1 MSPSRRLLLG
11 GKGLLVVDVISRP
24 PSKSKRL
31 SWPLALEE
39 GWDELSALVI
49 GAAVSMRSSKESP
62 PCDDEFKALPMTE
75 IDDPEPMFKSDNSE
89 IKSVIALRNA
99 SCGV

>member
-39 GWDELSALVI
+39 GWDVLSALVI

-62 PCDDEFKALPMTE
+62 PLCDDEFKALPMME
-75 IDDPEPMFKSDNSE
+75 IDDPEPSHCLKAIRIDHCHWSTSHY
-89 IKSVIALRNA
+89 
-99 SCGV
+99 